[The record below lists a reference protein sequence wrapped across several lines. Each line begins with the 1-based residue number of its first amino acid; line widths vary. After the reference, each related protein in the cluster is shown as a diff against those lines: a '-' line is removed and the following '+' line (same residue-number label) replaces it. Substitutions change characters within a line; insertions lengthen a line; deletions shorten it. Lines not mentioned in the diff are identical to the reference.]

1 VPGLPPLTSKA
12 LANSNLALVLPGPSQ
27 PGYPPAEIYGAQPDL
42 PWCRIYQQAEL
53 ARQLGD
59 WKKVNALADQA
70 AQKGFSLKNSAS
82 NTPYEWL
89 PFVEADARTG
99 QMDAA
104 AQLSRDIVAKNRLM
118 SVRVCDLWTRVAKDM
133 PQSDFSSPL
142 AALGCKK

>member
-1 VPGLPPLTSKA
+1 M
-12 LANSNLALVLPGPSQ
+12 
-27 PGYPPAEIYGAQPDL
+27 
-42 PWCRIYQQAEL
+42 
-53 ARQLGD
+53 
-59 WKKVNALADQA
+59 NALADQA